1 MADASFRRVFGAAPA
16 GVILTGVILAAAA
29 PAWSQTAT
37 LAADSPG
44 TPAPWFVYG
53 VIILILAAALIALLM
68 VRAAVAGSRWSMAD
82 ALSEESEVSAKV
94 KVGAEWQDRLDDQ
107 GKPITVVEMRAS
119 ISRLIALMGTI
130 AILIMFLGFGAF
142 ALFRFAMTGEMPK
155 GTDDV
160 VNFLLAGLTLFAPYL
175 VNKFSNL
182 FDGLVSKKR

>member
-1 MADASFRRVFGAAPA
+1 MADAPIRRVFGAAPA
-16 GVILTGVILAAAA
+16 GVILTGTILGAAA

-37 LAADSPG
+37 LAADPG
-44 TPAPWFVYG
+44 MPAPWFVYG

-68 VRAAVAGSRWSMAD
+68 VRAVVIRSSWSLAD
-82 ALSEESEVSAKV
+82 ALAEETEVTAKI
-94 KVGAEWQDRLDDQ
+94 KVDGEWQDRLDDQ

-160 VNFLLAGLTLFAPYL
+160 VSFLLAGLTLFAPYL

-182 FDGLVSKKR
+182 FDGLAAKKR